1 MSATLSS
8 NPGRVLVI
16 SHLPILPATAG
27 NKIRV
32 WALMN
37 NLRALGHEVWFMGLG
52 LKPHEEQALR
62 AAWGDNLHIVPYVSV
77 RDAKPRLNAL
87 KRWTLDR
94 AVGEGWIK
102 PDLDYRIWPHW
113 DEALRKVAAEQHFDI
128 VIVEYVFYSK
138 ALQYFPDAVKV
149 IDTHD
154 VYTDRAR
161 KMASRKIKSHY
172 WSLAREQ
179 EAQGLARADV
189 ILAIQKHERA
199 FFDEL
204 TGGQK
209 QVLVVG
215 HTVAL
220 RPLPAPASAAQT
232 LLFVGTRYAA
242 NVDGARYFIEK
253 VMPLLR
259 ERFPAVR
266 LLVAGTVCEQLNA
279 GAPGVELLGV
289 VDRLE
294 DAYSRAGIVVNPVLA
309 GTGLKTK
316 TVEAL
321 GHAKP
326 LVTTACGAE
335 GIEDAAGT
343 AFLMAD
349 EPAGIAAHV
358 LSLME
363 SPEAAEQL
371 AERGFQFATQWNEA
385 QIATLRGLG
394 QPAPGA
400 AEPESSNPCAA
411 PEPASTF

>member
-1 MSATLSS
+1 M
-8 NPGRVLVI
+8 NPMKPSRVLVI

-37 NLRALGHEVWFMGLG
+37 NLRALGHDVWFMGLG
-52 LKPHEEQALR
+52 LKPQEEQAIR
-62 AAWGDNLHIVPYVSV
+62 AAWGENLIVVPYVSV
-77 RDAKPRLNAL
+77 RDAKPRLNAF
-87 KRWTLDR
+87 KRWALDR

-113 DEALRKVAAEQHFDI
+113 DEAIRKVAREQHFDA

-138 ALQYFPDAVKV
+138 ALLHFEKAVKV

-161 KMASRKIKSHY
+161 KMAARKIKSHY
-172 WSLAREQ
+172 WSLTREQ
-179 EAQGLARADV
+179 EAKGLARADV
-189 ILAIQKHERA
+189 IIAIQKHEA
-199 FFDEL
+199 GFFDEL
-204 TGGQK
+204 TEHRK
-209 QVLVVG
+209 RVLVVG

-220 RPLPAPASAAQT
+220 QPLPAPPAAART
-232 LLFVGTRYAA
+232 MLFVGTRYLA
-242 NVDGARYFIEK
+242 NVDGARYFIGK

-259 ERFPAVR
+259 ERFPDVR
-266 LLVAGTVCEQLNA
+266 LLMAGTVCEALTA
-279 GAPGVELLGV
+279 SPGVELLGV

-294 DAYSRAGIVVNPVLA
+294 DAYAQAGIVVNPVLA

-321 GHAKP
+321 GHGKP

-349 EPAGIAAHV
+349 EPAEMAAH
-358 LSLME
+358 LLKLME
-363 SPEAAEQL
+363 SPAAAEQL
-371 AERGFQFATQWNEA
+371 SQRALHFAAEWNEA
-385 QIATLRGLG
+385 QIGALRSL
-394 QPAPGA
+394 QETRDNTAPLSPEHRDARA
-400 AEPESSNPCAA
+400 AV
-411 PEPASTF
+411 STH

>member
-1 MSATLSS
+1 MNSVKPS
-8 NPGRVLVI
+8 RILVI
-16 SHLPILPATAG
+16 SHLPILPATGG
-27 NKIRV
+27 NRIRV

-37 NLRALGHEVWFMGLG
+37 NLRALGHDVWFMGLG
-52 LKPHEEQALR
+52 LKAQEEQAIR
-62 AAWGDNLHIVPYVSV
+62 TAWGEKTIVVPYISV
-77 RDAKPRLNAL
+77 REAKPRLSAF
-87 KRWTLDR
+87 KRWALDR

-113 DEALRKVAAEQHFDI
+113 DEAIRKVAATQHFDV

-138 ALQYFPDAVKV
+138 ALLHFEGAVKV

-154 VYTDRAR
+154 VYTDRAK
-161 KMASRKIKSHY
+161 KMAARKIKSHY

-189 ILAIQKHERA
+189 ILAIQKHEA
-199 FFDEL
+199 GFFDEL
-204 TGGQK
+204 TEHRK
-209 QVLVVG
+209 RVLVVG

-220 RPLPAPASAAQT
+220 KPLPAPEDAART
-232 LLFVGTRYAA
+232 MLFVGTRYLA
-242 NVDGARYFIEK
+242 NVDGAKYFIER

-259 ERFPAVR
+259 ERFPDVR
-266 LLVAGTVCEQLNA
+266 LLVAGTVCEALNA
-279 GAPGVELLGV
+279 APGVELLGV

-294 DAYSRAGIVVNPVLA
+294 DAYGRAGIVVNPVLA

-349 EPAGIAAHV
+349 EPAAMAAH
-358 LSLME
+358 LISLME
-363 SPEAAEQL
+363 SPAAAEQL
-371 AERGFQFATQWNEA
+371 SKRALHFATKWNDA
-385 QIATLRGLG
+385 QIGALRTLQ
-394 QPAPGA
+394 QPRAVTAPPLPQRRNA
-400 AEPESSNPCAA
+400 QEAVSLH
-411 PEPASTF
+411 